1 MVARAVAQARRW
13 VEVIVAVW
21 SRRLSVTV
29 AAQTLSVSRKTFY
42 EKEARALEGMIKAL
56 TAQEPGRPRQEVDEE
71 KEALRRRNQEL
82 EELLLRMEQRWHIR
96 EVLGT
101 DRPVTEASTGAKK
114 KERPCRSPKRVDGEH
129 EDEDG
134 SELPAVVPGLGRGL
148 RHADALAGAAGP
160 R

>member
-1 MVARAVAQARRW
+1 MSSAAEPQARRW

-21 SRRLSVTV
+21 SRRLSVTL

-42 EKEARALEGMIKAL
+42 QKEARALKGMLDAL
-56 TAQEPGRPRQEVDEE
+56 TVQEPGRPRQEVDGE
-71 KEALRRRNQEL
+71 KESLQRRNQEL
-82 EELLLRMEQRWHIR
+82 EEQLLRMERWWHIR

-101 DRPVTEASTGAKK
+101 DRPVTEAGTGAKK

-148 RHADALAGAAGP
+148 RHSDALAGAAGP